1 MWPSTIGTKR
11 WAASKQI
18 LKIVELMQCTIDQ
31 RNSTHST
38 GDSWYAKDGADCN
51 LAGEIWVTMTLAAK
65 FQYLFAFCEKHQ
77 THLGHILSE
86 SQRSVRLQ
94 GDGWWIGAEVG
105 GNMVVVLRQT
115 THVFGTLN
123 KNAKDLRD
131 GEFEIFPDIFFVW
144 QVFLKQS
151 SQCPLS

>member
-18 LKIVELMQCTIDQ
+18 LKIVELMQCTKDQ

-65 FQYLFAFCEKHQ
+65 FQYLFAFCKKASN
-77 THLGHILSE
+77 TSWDISFLNLRNPSDSKVMDGGL
-86 SQRSVRLQ
+86 VPRLAET
-94 GDGWWIGAEVG
+94 WW
-105 GNMVVVLRQT
+105 
-115 THVFGTLN
+115 
-123 KNAKDLRD
+123 
-131 GEFEIFPDIFFVW
+131 W
-144 QVFLKQS
+144 S
-151 SQCPLS
+151 SGKRHTCLEP